1 MQGWRGY
8 VISNK
13 SLFFNVSCIV
23 TVIIGILF
31 IGCNYTMKEI
41 YRITL
46 NWNLGIELSQYWYGL
61 FIVYWTEIILLVI
74 IWDLFWYQVKEV
86 FNHLYSE
93 LSNNAVE
100 KKKVRLLVKLVRVKY
115 NFEKIHYYVRI
126 GIVSRPSNQT
136 KRMIDFIINDTIFDL
151 LKKTRSI
158 IFSFPIILASIL
170 TFFAYYKVN
179 IMLMVIIKQ
188 LWNEKA
194 SLLWEHFTKLSAVV
208 VLVLIVSLWYF
219 ISRKGVVRRSIAQAN
234 RKKLEDVIQLHRQF
248 FNPISNVIMKG
259 SKNIE
264 YIIKSRDLILDYWM
278 IKEYPC
284 VFKRPYDE
292 MLNINRYLMN
302 FENFLVQEIPEIN
315 KVTKCFEELLSPEN
329 KSISIYFSK
338 YRYDLLILFNQ
349 MDIKETDE
357 LERKMFT
364 KVGLKDI
371 IASEHTGFSE
381 KVEYRKD
388 YEEIQRRQELFEYR
402 FNNYVIEGVELL
414 YEMYR
419 YILILDKTLQVD
431 SDKFDRAL
439 RTFLGKE

>member
-61 FIVYWTEIILLVI
+61 FIVYWTEIILLVV
-74 IWDLFWYQVKEV
+74 IWDLFCYQVKEV

-179 IMLMVIIKQ
+179 IMRIVIIKQ

-234 RKKLEDVIQLHRQF
+234 RKKLEDVIQLYRQS
-248 FNPISNVIMKG
+248 FNPISNVIIKG

-264 YIIKSRDLILDYWM
+264 YVIKSRDLILDYWM
-278 IKEYPC
+278 IKEYPH
-284 VFKRPYDE
+284 VFKRSYDE
-292 MLNINRYLMN
+292 MININRYLMN
-302 FENFLVQEIPEIN
+302 FENFLVQEIPEIYE
-315 KVTKCFEELLSPEN
+315 VTKCFEELLSPEN
-329 KSISIYFSK
+329 KSISTYFSK
-338 YRYDLLILFNQ
+338 YRYDLQVLFNQ
-349 MDIKETDE
+349 MNLKETDE
-357 LERKMFT
+357 IERIMFT
-364 KVGLKDI
+364 KIGLKDI
-371 IASEHTGFSE
+371 IASENAGFSK

-388 YEEIQRRQELFEYR
+388 CEEMQKSQELLEYR
-402 FNNYVIEGVELL
+402 LDNCVIEGAEFL

-419 YILILDKTLQVD
+419 YILILDKNLQVD
-431 SDKFDRAL
+431 SDKFGRAL